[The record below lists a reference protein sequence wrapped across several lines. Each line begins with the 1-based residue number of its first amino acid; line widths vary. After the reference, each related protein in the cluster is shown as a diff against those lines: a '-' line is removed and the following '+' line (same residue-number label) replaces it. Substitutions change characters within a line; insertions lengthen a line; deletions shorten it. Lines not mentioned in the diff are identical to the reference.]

1 MQKGISIVDLA
12 KKIEANRAMKSDMIV
27 RADATKM
34 VVHDDGATALQVDG
48 GNEYP
53 INELAH
59 DQIGQYLKV
68 PAPYYDRMRAEAPG
82 LLADNINTWLGR
94 SNDRRMLRTMDGNA
108 RAWLSDKYAR
118 IENEEIAES
127 VLPVLLD
134 TPGLE
139 IFSSE
144 VTERRLYIQATTSR
158 VVTDV
163 KLNDPVQAGVII
175 SNSEVGLGAVSVR
188 PVIFRL
194 VCLNG
199 LVVPDGKFSARH
211 VGRRID
217 ASEDLNALFSDEA
230 KKADDR
236 ALLLKV
242 RDVVRGSLDESLFG
256 KTVQRMKDMAEV
268 KIEGDPAKAVEILS
282 QKIGATESERGGI
295 LRALIEGGDTSAWG
309 LVNAVTYQAHGSKS
323 YDRAVEFAQAGGS
336 LLNLPKAEWKEIIEA
351 A

>member
-27 RADATKM
+27 QASAAEM
-34 VVHDDGATALQVDG
+34 VVQGDGKTALRAGDA
-48 GNEYP
+48 EYP
-53 INELAH
+53 IRELAH
-59 DQIGQYLKV
+59 DQLGQYLKV
-68 PAPYYDRMRAEAPG
+68 PAPYYDRMRAEAPD
-82 LLADNINTWLGR
+82 LLASNINTWLKR
-94 SNDRRMLRTMDGNA
+94 SEDRRMVRTLDGDV

-118 IENEEIAES
+118 IENEEIAQA
-127 VLPVLLD
+127 VLPVLLN

-144 VTERRLYIQATTSR
+144 VTDRRLYIQATTSR
-158 VVTDV
+158 LTLDV
-163 KLNDPVQAGVII
+163 KVGDAVQAGVII

-199 LVVPDGKFSARH
+199 MVVPDSKFSARH
-211 VGRRID
+211 VGRRI
-217 ASEDLNALFSDEA
+217 AESEDLNAMFSDEA

-242 RDVVRGSLDESLFG
+242 RDVVTGSLDEAFFR
-256 KTVQRMKDMAEV
+256 KTVERLSDLTER
-268 KIEGDPAKAVEILS
+268 KIEGDPAKAVEVLA
-282 QKIGATESERGGI
+282 QKIGANEGERGNI
-295 LRALIEGGDTSAWG
+295 LRALIEGGDTTAWG
-309 LVNAVTYQAHGSKS
+309 LTNAVTAQAHGGS
-323 YDRAVEFAQAGGS
+323 YDRAVEFAQAGGAQ
-336 LLNLPKAEWKEIIEA
+336 LNLPKAEWKEILEA